1 MQKSTSAYIKGMSK
15 RSEIEG
21 KEKIL
26 PIANMGGT
34 MISHGEDFEPDSE
47 LGQCLNSKPF
57 LSTPVFTADT
67 VLQHSV
73 ELKSDLPE
81 RRRTTSSQQP
91 RAGSSRWNDHS
102 FR

>member
-1 MQKSTSAYIKGMSK
+1 MQKSTSAYIKGISK

-34 MISHGEDFEPDSE
+34 MVSHGEDFDPDSE
-47 LGQCLNSKPF
+47 LGQCLNSESGLPTHV
-57 LSTPVFTADT
+57 SAADH

-73 ELKSDLPE
+73 ELKSDLLE
-81 RRRTTSSQQP
+81 LRRPTSSQQP
-91 RAGSSRWNDHS
+91 RAGSRRWNDHS